1 MSRGFADA
9 TFSSFVL
16 ARKAAGTC
24 QASKL
29 SAIEFKLME
38 ETIGILCCVVGAA
51 AAAAAGAIAISIEE
65 PFIIGL
71 SYVYTYVRLNSRR
84 IIYNHFILPS
94 LFFVVVVSM
103 IYRFKIDVYHVK
115 A

>member
-51 AAAAAGAIAISIEE
+51 AAVAGAIAISIEE

-94 LFFVVVVSM
+94 LSFVVVVSM